1 MLTDYSIDVYR
12 DLDVEE
18 EDIYLDE
25 FKDEID
31 EWVIEALK
39 EMGCTTAKAVLRT
52 PREQLIEQ
60 ADLEEDTVDNI
71 LAILREEF
79 EE

>member
-1 MLTDYSIDVYR
+1 
-12 DLDVEE
+12 
-18 EDIYLDE
+18 
-25 FKDEID
+25 
-31 EWVIEALK
+31 
-39 EMGCTTAKAVLRT
+39 MGCTTAKSVLRT

>member
-1 MLTDYSIDVYR
+1 
-12 DLDVEE
+12 
-18 EDIYLDE
+18 
-25 FKDEID
+25 
-31 EWVIEALK
+31 
-39 EMGCTTAKAVLRT
+39 MGCTTAKAVLRT